1 LVTVVVLSA
10 INNDY
15 LEELSTLLV
24 EGVGR
29 VIEENNKKV
38 ISDVERDLRL
48 KKRGVL

>member
-1 LVTVVVLSA
+1 MTFALSA

-15 LEELSTLLV
+15 LEELSTLRV

-29 VIEENNKKV
+29 AIDENNKKV
-38 ISDVERDLRL
+38 ISDVERDFRL